1 MKSFSNQ
8 CNLQHARQFR
18 TCHGELLNKVTTK
31 PTNSMFYG
39 LRQFHHT
46 YTTVLLGIYKTTKIV
61 SVLTISTTFCDE
73 TSNKS
78 WFSVRRAHG
87 VWFNFQFSVCLDRN
101 VLSNYRESVGS
112 YEPNMTSYID
122 IAFKLEASNLVLPK
136 WSIVNEFTFDWAA
149 KIIFHIASLVTTCS
163 YLDRWS
169 SCFVSCIDR

>member
-46 YTTVLLGIYKTTKIV
+46 YTTVLLCIYKTTKIV

-136 WSIVNEFTFDWAA
+136 
-149 KIIFHIASLVTTCS
+149 
-163 YLDRWS
+163 
-169 SCFVSCIDR
+169 